1 MSSPSFDE
9 PPRSMLE
16 VSVDQLVNKSSTRYE
31 VLFVCTGNICRSAYA
46 EIVAQAAGL
55 SGVRFASA
63 GVYAVTGAGLCPQM
77 AVFVDGR
84 GDPTTHRA
92 RQLTRDLMEQAD
104 LVIAM
109 GTDHRRYILDEWPT
123 LGRKTFL
130 IGQVARQ
137 LADPPRALTLGGL
150 AEHLWQ
156 HRTSQPDDS
165 VADPYGRGPAAAA
178 EASNAIDT
186 HLEAIL
192 RGLDA
197 LAGAWG

>member
-1 MSSPSFDE
+1 M
-9 PPRSMLE
+9 
-16 VSVDQLVNKSSTRYE
+16 DQLVNKSSTRYE

-55 SGVRFASA
+55 SCVRFASA

-84 GDPTTHRA
+84 GDPTTHHA
-92 RQLTRDLMEQAD
+92 RQLTRAMMEQAD

-109 GTDHRRYILDEWPT
+109 GTDHRRFILDEWPT
-123 LGRKTFL
+123 LARKTFL

-137 LADPPRALTLGGL
+137 LADLPPALTLDGL
-150 AEHLWQ
+150 ADHLWQ

-165 VADPYGRGPAAAA
+165 VADPYGRGPVAAAQ
-178 EASNAIDT
+178 ASHAIDT

-192 RGLDA
+192 SGLDT
-197 LAGAWG
+197 LSRAWG